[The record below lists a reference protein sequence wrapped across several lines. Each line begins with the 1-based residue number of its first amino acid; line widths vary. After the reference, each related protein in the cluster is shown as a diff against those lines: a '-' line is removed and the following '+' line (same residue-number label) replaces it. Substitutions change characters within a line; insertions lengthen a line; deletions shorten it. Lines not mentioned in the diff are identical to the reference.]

1 MRFLLLLTTLLV
13 LSLLVFGLSRC
24 TPGDPVAE
32 LLQSNLGGGSGKV
45 ADYEKDYASLQRQ
58 LKRDLPAFYVN
69 ITTAA
74 YPDTLHRIV
83 LADHREALENLLA
96 GNGNWPALQEYYRAL
111 RRWEENPAGP
121 DASARRAKLA
131 NLMSQSDPER
141 IGRVLA
147 EEATGSTTGEATLSA
162 WQTFQSRPR
171 RGRHLLPALHW
182 HGTRNAYHQ
191 WLFGLF
197 RGDFGISY
205 RDRRPVADK
214 IWDALQWT
222 VILNLTAV
230 LLAFFL
236 SIPLGI
242 WLARRAGSRRQRLT
256 TFGLFAAYS
265 LPSFWVATLLTLFF
279 TTGEYGMDW
288 FPNLGLGTV
297 PAGAGWLTAL
307 SIRAGAMILPVFCL
321 TYGSLAF
328 LSRQMQRAVA
338 DEMQKP
344 YYQAALAKGLSPRR
358 ALWRHVFRNALFPII
373 TLLAGVFP
381 ASLAGSVVIEKIF
394 RIPGMGLL
402 MLDSIGARDWP
413 VVYIVLL
420 MGGLLTILGLLLSEI
435 LYRLADPRVGAG
447 RKIIARAD

>member
-1 MRFLLLLTTLLV
+1 MRFLLLLTTLLL

-24 TPGDPVAE
+24 TPGDPVAD
-32 LLQSNLGGGSGKV
+32 LLQSNLAGGSGKV
-45 ADYEKDYASLQRQ
+45 GAYEANYASLQRQ
-58 LKRDLPAFYVN
+58 LHRDLPAFYFDV
-69 ITTAA
+69 TTAA
-74 YPDTLHRIV
+74 RPDTLHRIV
-83 LADHREALENLLA
+83 LADHREALESLLA
-96 GNGNWPALQEYYRAL
+96 GNGNWPALQDYYRAL
-111 RRWEENPAGP
+111 RRWEDGLEGA
-121 DASARRAKLA
+121 DAPARRAKLA
-131 NLMSQSDPER
+131 NLMTRAEPER
-141 IGRVLA
+141 IERVLN
-147 EEATGSTTGEATLSA
+147 EEAGDSAAGEATLTA
-162 WQTFQSRPR
+162 WQNFQSEPR
-171 RGRHLLPALHW
+171 RGRHLLPAVHW
-182 HGTRNAYHQ
+182 HGTENAYHQ
-191 WLFGLF
+191 WLFGLL

-205 RDRRPVADK
+205 TDRRPVFDK
-214 IWDALQWT
+214 VMDALEWT
-222 VILNLTAV
+222 VVLNLTAV
-230 LLAFFL
+230 LLAFLL
-236 SIPLGI
+236 SVPLGM

-256 TFGLFAAYS
+256 TFALFAAYS

-297 PAGAGWLTAL
+297 PAGASWPATL

-328 LSRQMQRAVA
+328 LSRQMQRAVS

-381 ASLAGSVVIEKIF
+381 ASLAGSVVIEMIF

-402 MLDSIGARDWP
+402 MLKSIGTRDWP
-413 VVYIVLL
+413 VVYIILL

-435 LYRLADPRVGAG
+435 LYRLADPRVGVG
-447 RKIIARAD
+447 PKVVARAD